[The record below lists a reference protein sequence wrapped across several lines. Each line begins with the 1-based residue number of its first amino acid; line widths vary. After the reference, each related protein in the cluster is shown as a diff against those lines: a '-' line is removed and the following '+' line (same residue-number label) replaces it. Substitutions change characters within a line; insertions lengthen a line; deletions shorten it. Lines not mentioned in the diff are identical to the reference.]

1 MNTWQER
8 NEPVI
13 KEFRENGGKVE
24 GWAPLIL
31 LTTKGAKTGQ
41 SRIIPLMYVPYG
53 NYILAIASKGGAV
66 KDPEWYHN
74 ILAHPD
80 VTVEVGNEKFETR
93 ARILTGEEREKAFQR
108 AVEVFPPYGEYQEKA
123 PREIP
128 VIALERPANG
138 TK

>member
-8 NEPVI
+8 NEPII
-13 KEFRENGGKVE
+13 KEFRENGGKVK

-53 NYILAIASKGGAV
+53 NQILAIASKGGAV
-66 KDPEWYHN
+66 NHPEWYHN
-74 ILAHPD
+74 VLAHPD
-80 VTVEVGNEKFETR
+80 VTVEVGDEKFETT
-93 ARILTGEEREKAFQR
+93 ARILTGAEREQAFEK
-108 AVEVFPPYGEYQEKA
+108 AVEVFPPYGKYQKKA

-128 VIALERPANG
+128 VIALERPA
-138 TK
+138 TKG